1 MKHSVA
7 GIVRKNGL
15 FFIAYRIPSGEMGCR
30 WEFPGGKVEDG
41 ESFQET
47 LVREYE
53 EEFGVKVKIGSFI
66 GETSFVHKGNKVSL
80 HAYEVI
86 FPEADFQFNLS
97 EHTEVKWVKLEE
109 IESLPFVDSDLLLLP
124 LVSEWNKTNK
134 ENLKT
139 EI

>member
-7 GIVRKNGL
+7 GIVREDGL
-15 FFIAYRIPSGEMGCR
+15 FFIAHRIPSGEMGCR
-30 WEFPGGKVEDG
+30 WEFPGGKVEEG

-53 EEFGVKVKIGSFI
+53 EEFGVKVKVGSFI
-66 GETSFVHKGNKVSL
+66 GETSFVHKGNKVLL

-86 FPEADFQFNLS
+86 FPDEDFQWVLS

-109 IESLPFVDSDLLLLP
+109 IETLPFVDSDLLLLP
-124 LVSEWNKTNK
+124 YVSEWNKANK
-134 ENLKT
+134 KNK
-139 EI
+139 